1 MIADG
6 LTRFR
11 LSQCRR
17 TLKPNFELPEPGA
30 APVMEVDRDVVT
42 SDVDGPRGE
51 ILSSR
56 VIKREHEL
64 EHVRT

>member
-11 LSQCRR
+11 LSRCRR
-17 TLKPNFELPEPGA
+17 TFKPNFELPEPGA
-30 APVMEVDRDVVT
+30 APEMEVDREVVT
-42 SDVDGPRGE
+42 SDIDGPRGE
-51 ILSSR
+51 MLSSR
-56 VIKREHEL
+56 VIKREQEL